1 MPVFLIECIHDRGS
15 SYQWIFGGPMMNKIY
30 YREFYETIKDIAK
43 HPVVRQMKRYPHHGN
58 TSCYKHCL
66 RVAYQNYVLCRK
78 LRLDA
83 RAAARAGM
91 LHDLFLYDWHT
102 HAKETGERWHGLKHP
117 EKAYRNARKI
127 FDLNRT
133 ESDIIRTF
141 CRFPRTKEG
150 WITVLTDKYSGLFE
164 TGRRRRKEKR

>member
-1 MPVFLIECIHDRGS
+1 MRQRRGNE
-15 SYQWIFGGPMMNKIY
+15 MNKIY
-30 YREFYETIKDIAK
+30 DREFRSTIKDIAQ
-43 HPVVRQMKRYPHHGN
+43 HPVVRQMKHYPHHGS

-83 RAAARAGM
+83 RSAARAGM

-117 EKAYRNARKI
+117 EKAYRNAREL
-127 FDLNRT
+127 FELNRT
-133 ESDIIRTF
+133 EQDIIRNHMWPITV
-141 CRFPRTKEG
+141 CKMPRTKEG
-150 WITVLTDKYSGLFE
+150 WITVFTDKWSGFAE
-164 TGRRRRKEKR
+164 TRKRN